1 MWSMF
6 KQIASLFTL
15 KNFLALVCT
24 SLTLLLVYQE
34 LYTFSI
40 ARPTTISTE
49 EGFLQ
54 FHEFFSLMAL
64 FWILECYMQELLLL
78 RLLLL
83 CPKAVLRSISL
94 SDLGLGLLSPTFYL
108 STGYSKWICCF
119 HKELSW
125 PCTYLVS
132 GIFPS
137 YLCGNK

>member
-1 MWSMF
+1 MNN
-6 KQIASLFTL
+6 ITR
-15 KNFLALVCT
+15 
-24 SLTLLLVYQE
+24 
-34 LYTFSI
+34 I
-40 ARPTTISTE
+40 GR
-49 EGFLQ
+49 FLQ
-54 FHEFFSLMAL
+54 FHKFFSLIGL
-64 FWILECYMQELLLL
+64 FWILECYMQEELLLL

-83 CPKAVLRSISL
+83 CPKAVVLRSISL

-137 YLCGNK
+137 YKQVIYILTIRPNPSWKLCTLGWATIFKGSSIFIWLV

>member
-1 MWSMF
+1 M
-6 KQIASLFTL
+6 
-15 KNFLALVCT
+15 NN
-24 SLTLLLVYQE
+24 
-34 LYTFSI
+34 
-40 ARPTTISTE
+40 TTRI
-49 EGFLQ
+49 GRFLQ

-64 FWILECYMQELLLL
+64 FWILECYMQEELLLL

-119 HKELSW
+119 HKELYW

-137 YLCGNK
+137 YLCWKQVVLYILTILSNPSWKLCTLGWATIFKGSSIFIWLV